1 MPRMR
6 NGIRD
11 FPGKRW
17 LNVGL
22 RTLHLIA
29 VVAFGAALLGAGD
42 IAGSAML
49 VLLSG
54 AAMFAIDLWA
64 NPAQL
69 REVAGFGVL
78 IKLALLA
85 LAARWPELALAMF
98 WGILVLSTLLSHAPG
113 GFRHHRL
120 F

>member
-22 RTLHLIA
+22 RTAHLSA
-29 VVAFGAALLGAGD
+29 VVLFGATLLGAGD
-42 IAGSAML
+42 IAGSALL
-49 VLLSG
+49 VLVSG
-54 AAMFAIDLWA
+54 LAMFVIDLWA
-64 NPAQL
+64 NPAHL
-69 REVAGFGVL
+69 RELAGFGVVV
-78 IKLALLA
+78 KLGLLA
-85 LAARWPELALAMF
+85 LAAIHPEMALAMF
-98 WGILVLSTLLSHAPG
+98 WIILVLSTLLSHAPG
-113 GFRHHRL
+113 GIRHYRL